1 MSGKLKHTTQ
11 HWQVWQ
17 YGDVTKVTCTAEYGV
32 ICVMTDRN
40 KDGQPQ
46 GYSKETIQANAKLI
60 ASAPELLNALS
71 FLLNDLDRNDG
82 DLINRATL
90 INEAKQAINKA
101 TK

>member
-1 MSGKLKHTTQ
+1 MKTKHTKGEWT
-11 HWQVWQ
+11 
-17 YGDVTKVTCTAEYGV
+17 VTPNGEWVGTLGKGKAP
-32 ICVMTDRN
+32 ICKITN
-40 KDGQPQ
+40 GFLEPTEAK
-46 GYSKETIQANAKLI
+46 ANAKLI
-60 ASAPELLNALS
+60 AAAPELLNALS

>member
-1 MSGKLKHTTQ
+1 MNTQ
-11 HWQVWQ
+11 HTKGKWYVSGDLKNQVKTNLLPS
-17 YGDVTKVTCTAEYGV
+17 GILVANVNPINA
-32 ICVMTDRN
+32 
-40 KDGQPQ
+40 
-46 GYSKETIQANAKLI
+46 YSEEEAFANAKLI
-60 ASAPELLNALS
+60 AAAPELLNALS